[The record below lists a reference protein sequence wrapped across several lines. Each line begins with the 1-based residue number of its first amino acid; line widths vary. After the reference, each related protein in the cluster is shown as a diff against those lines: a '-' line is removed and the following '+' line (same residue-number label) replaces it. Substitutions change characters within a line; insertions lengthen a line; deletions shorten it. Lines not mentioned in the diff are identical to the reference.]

1 MKVWKVA
8 ALAAPVLAVGALCS
22 TLIWYSRKWIVSPR
36 VVFDSPHDD
45 HVEVARFGSADG
57 VALQGWLMLGE
68 LGRPAIILCHGYQRS
83 MEEPFS
89 LAVELRHRGFTVM
102 LFDFRGCGRSGGSYT
117 TIGHDEPA
125 DLVAAAR
132 WLRHRLGPDVPI
144 GVLGISMGGAVAIE
158 GAARVPDIAAVV
170 TDSAFA
176 HLSGAMEHRFSALR
190 GFNLHAHRVT
200 MRIAERMCR
209 GRVSAVRPVD
219 AIERIAPRP
228 ILLIH
233 GSRDGIVP
241 LSHLDELYA
250 AAGEPKDRWVVQGT
264 THAMARM
271 DQPVEYVS
279 RVATFFD
286 KALTEP
292 AIEPAPEPA
301 RRLS

>member
-1 MKVWKVA
+1 MKAWKVA
-8 ALAAPVLAVGALCS
+8 GLAAPLLAAGSLGA

-36 VVFDSPHDD
+36 VVFDPPHDD
-45 HVEVARFGSADG
+45 HVEVASFRSHDG
-57 VALQGWLMLGE
+57 VVLHGWLLRGVHS
-68 LGRPAIILCHGYQRS
+68 RPAIILCHGYQRS

-102 LFDFRGCGRSGGSYT
+102 LFDFRGCGRSGGPYT

-132 WLRHRLGPDVPI
+132 WLRSRLGPNVPI

-158 GAARVPDIAAVV
+158 GAARLPDITAVV

-190 GFNLHAHRVT
+190 GFKLHAHKVT

-209 GRVSAVRPVD
+209 GRVSDVRPVD
-219 AIERIAPRP
+219 VIDRIAPRP

-250 AAGEPKDRWVVQGT
+250 AANEPKAQWVVQGT

-271 DQPVEYVS
+271 DVPDEYVS
-279 RVATFFD
+279 RVTSFFD
-286 KALTEP
+286 VALSEP
-292 AIEPAPEPA
+292 ADEPA